1 MVGLGLDSNNGHV
14 FLLQHQN
21 EPFLVFFNKSS
32 NLIKSLGETGNFG
45 PDIAGLQ
52 SNPKNTRDAKT
63 TSAHLSFNGFFV

>member
-32 NLIKSLGETGNFG
+32 NLVKYLGETGTFG
-45 PDIAGLQ
+45 PDIAPLGNQ
-52 SNPKNTRDAKT
+52 KKNTRDEKT